1 MPGIIAGLTRTTR
14 SVSTASDGESTLLKK
29 SEKQLLTLYRSL
41 PEDVRSNLLDFAQF
55 LADRYPPESE
65 AVIEPLSIPR
75 PSEESVIAAVK
86 RLSATYPML
95 NKDSMLHETS
105 ALVAQHLIQ
114 GRNATEVIDELEIIF
129 RQRYQS
135 LQSNEPGSDNNV

>member
-1 MPGIIAGLTRTTR
+1 
-14 SVSTASDGESTLLKK
+14 LKK
-29 SEKQLLTLYRSL
+29 SEKQLLNLYRSL
-41 PEDVRSNLLDFAQF
+41 PKAARSNLLDFAQF
-55 LADRYPPESE
+55 LVERYPSESE
-65 AVIEPLSIPR
+65 TVTEPLSIPR

-95 NKDSMLHETS
+95 NKDTMLHETS

-114 GRNATEVIDELEIIF
+114 GRNATEVIDELELIF

-135 LQSNEPGSDNNV
+135 LQNEESGPDNNA

>member
-1 MPGIIAGLTRTTR
+1 M
-14 SVSTASDGESTLLKK
+14 KK

-41 PEDVRSNLLDFAQF
+41 PEDVRNNLLDFAQF
-55 LADRYPPESE
+55 LADRYPPVFE

-114 GRNATEVIDELEIIF
+114 GRNATQVIDELEIIF
-129 RQRYQS
+129 LQRYQS
-135 LQSNEPGSDNNV
+135 LQGNEPGSDNNV